1 MRQKKRSILFLM
13 LFIVSA
19 SLYPQYI
26 LIDSLNQVLKS
37 NTLSESERMKNMIEL
52 GKYYGEDRKNND
64 LEYNIKLVQSAKKL
78 NEDKY
83 IAQAYVNLTIS
94 YFNLDSISLTYT
106 TMDTCQ
112 FYLNKI
118 TDEAIRADALL
129 SLAKAKY
136 LLNDTEEALQM
147 ALESLVLAKEIQ
159 NEKLEGEVYF
169 FLSKYYR
176 NQLENNRKYTDL
188 LYKTA
193 NKNRNITQI
202 VRSYR
207 AKGVFYTRQFA
218 LSDRSNDAPLDSAAY
233 FLKEGLNIY
242 NKNVGR
248 ITSSDEIE
256 LLGNLA
262 SVYTYKVYFKGS
274 EQYYVYPDSVA
285 KYANLLLDIGKKTGD
300 IDAHSG
306 AYRFLAGV
314 ASNKKDFKEANRL
327 LMMALDLMKDKP
339 DSYNGQ
345 YVLAIS
351 LAHNNGMLGDYKEA
365 FLWQV
370 KAADYLT
377 KYHNFSNSLNEKI
390 AEAKYRVKEN
400 EHQLLLSQQREK
412 DNKRLMIIGAIVAI
426 VLIIFMIIFYQLRL
440 RNSKQQQRIL
450 QKEKEEA
457 DLQARLQKEEAKAV
471 EAEMQ
476 AVELEIELERERA
489 DRKAM
494 EVNRLQKELI
504 VGSTHLE
511 RKNEM
516 LEIIRERLKNGSAAL
531 NDKEIQRLFAD
542 ERKADDYF
550 EDFTEL
556 LKNIHPDFFQK
567 LQDSAQQKLTALDL
581 KYCTYI
587 YMNLT
592 SKDIAALMFVEPKTV
607 RMTKYR
613 LKQKLKLEK
622 EVDLTT
628 FVRQIIDL

>member
-1 MRQKKRSILFLM
+1 M

-52 GKYYGEDRKNND
+52 GKYYSEDRKNNN
-64 LEYNIKLVQSAKKL
+64 LEYNIKLLQSAKKL

-83 IAQAYVNLTIS
+83 IAQAYANLTIS

-193 NKNRNITQI
+193 NKNTTQI

-218 LSDRSNDAPLDSAAY
+218 LSDRSDDTVLDSAVY

-242 NKNVGR
+242 NKNLGR

-262 SVYTYKVYFKGS
+262 SLYTYKVYFKGRS
-274 EQYYVYPDSVA
+274 H
-285 KYANLLLDIGKKTGD
+285 LD
-300 IDAHSG
+300 
-306 AYRFLAGV
+306 
-314 ASNKKDFKEANRL
+314 
-327 LMMALDLMKDKP
+327 
-339 DSYNGQ
+339 
-345 YVLAIS
+345 
-351 LAHNNGMLGDYKEA
+351 
-365 FLWQV
+365 
-370 KAADYLT
+370 
-377 KYHNFSNSLNEKI
+377 
-390 AEAKYRVKEN
+390 
-400 EHQLLLSQQREK
+400 
-412 DNKRLMIIGAIVAI
+412 
-426 VLIIFMIIFYQLRL
+426 
-440 RNSKQQQRIL
+440 
-450 QKEKEEA
+450 
-457 DLQARLQKEEAKAV
+457 
-471 EAEMQ
+471 
-476 AVELEIELERERA
+476 
-489 DRKAM
+489 
-494 EVNRLQKELI
+494 
-504 VGSTHLE
+504 
-511 RKNEM
+511 
-516 LEIIRERLKNGSAAL
+516 
-531 NDKEIQRLFAD
+531 
-542 ERKADDYF
+542 
-550 EDFTEL
+550 
-556 LKNIHPDFFQK
+556 
-567 LQDSAQQKLTALDL
+567 
-581 KYCTYI
+581 
-587 YMNLT
+587 
-592 SKDIAALMFVEPKTV
+592 
-607 RMTKYR
+607 
-613 LKQKLKLEK
+613 
-622 EVDLTT
+622 
-628 FVRQIIDL
+628 